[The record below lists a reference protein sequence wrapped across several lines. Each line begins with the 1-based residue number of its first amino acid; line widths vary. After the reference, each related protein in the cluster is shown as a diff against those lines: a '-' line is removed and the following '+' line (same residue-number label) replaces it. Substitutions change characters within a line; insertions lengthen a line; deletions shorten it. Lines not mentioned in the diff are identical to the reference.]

1 MSQQS
6 RSKQTSWQT
15 CGFSLLSWWG
25 FFCYFYLFTQAV
37 WISKCL
43 LQHITSFCCLLGLVT
58 SVLTMSLAGHGCQLQ
73 AYDRVPSALFMEMS
87 HWGKMAYSF
96 RPMYG
101 GMNNGWR
108 SETQLSL
115 QIKDLLWCVPLKL
128 EPSHPLWLE
137 VKKKAEQSFWI
148 NILFGE

>member
-1 MSQQS
+1 MWILPSVLM
-6 RSKQTSWQT
+6 
-15 CGFSLLSWWG
+15 CFV
-25 FFCYFYLFTQAV
+25 FFYYFYLFTQAV
-37 WISKCL
+37 RIRKCL

-58 SVLTMSLAGHGCQLQ
+58 SVPTMSLAGHGCQLQ

-108 SETQLSL
+108 DGGAKRNCLS
-115 QIKDLLWCVPLKL
+115 KLKICSDAYL
-128 EPSHPLWLE
+128 CS
-137 VKKKAEQSFWI
+137 
-148 NILFGE
+148 